1 MWTSLSDQL
10 LLQPSAHVENILN
23 HIFHSLLSPSQTKND
38 CVFGFVLFVFPK
50 ASFLCGFLFNV
61 IQLREWGW
69 CWSVWS
75 AAASVNRQ
83 IITLRLRVWSEWKV
97 QICPS
102 HTCKSDLGVVLS
114 LARSLQLLLLC
125 VCEATSVCVLVI
137 IMNHSSAVCLR
148 ASLCSEDLGFVC
160 FPSLLRS
167 GSKDSNKFN
176 SAR

>member
-114 LARSLQLLLLC
+114 LALSLDVITVC
-125 VCEATSVCVLVI
+125 VCVCAGDNNESQLRGV
-137 IMNHSSAVCLR
+137 SACV
-148 ASLCSEDLGFVC
+148 
-160 FPSLLRS
+160 SLLRGFRVCLLS
-167 GSKDSNKFN
+167 FTSPLRQQRLKQV
-176 SAR
+176 